1 MFAALLLTLIQAAP
15 ASTAEPEILVEGQ
28 AKTDIETRNEAHGF
42 IRAIAAPAGSAD
54 QLGRWNE
61 PICPKVYGATLT
73 EEVLVL
79 ERVRALAAEAGIRQ
93 SKLRRCAPNILI
105 AYTAQPEEA
114 VRDIMKRRPHSGRAL
129 PTAAR
134 QDLAEGRYPVRWWY
148 DLRVESRFGQA
159 PVGDHPALLGALTTT
174 AGGPGSG
181 GGGQI
186 ATSENQAGYV
196 SDYSS
201 SIIGKKSRMSIGAAT
216 VIIDYNAVRGRPK
229 EAVASLVALVALA
242 PLKLPPRPVATPT
255 ITNLFQG
262 SEETRAL
269 DLTEWDRAYV
279 AALYK
284 TAADR
289 SAKVQQGAM
298 TARIAR
304 VMRGEDKRP

>member
-1 MFAALLLTLIQAAP
+1 MFAAMLFAFAQV
-15 ASTAEPEILVEGQ
+15 ASTPAEPEILVEGQ
-28 AKTDIETRNEAHGF
+28 AKTDTEIRNEAHGF

-73 EEVLVL
+73 EEALVL
-79 ERVRALAAEAGIRQ
+79 DRVRALAAEAGIRQ
-93 SKLRRCAPNILI
+93 SKLRHCAPNILI
-105 AYTAQPEEA
+105 AYTAAPQEA

-134 QDLAEGRYPVRWWY
+134 EDLAEGRYPVRWWY
-148 DLRVESRFGQA
+148 DLRVEGRSGQA
-159 PVGDHPALLGALTTT
+159 PTGDHPALLGALTTS

-186 ATSENQAGYV
+186 AQSENQAGFV

-201 SIIGKKSRMSIGAAT
+201 SIIGKKSRISIGAAT
-216 VIIDYNAVRGRPK
+216 VIIDFNAVRGRPK

-242 PLKLPPRPVATPT
+242 PLKLPPRAVPTPT

-262 SEETRAL
+262 PEETRSL

-284 TAADR
+284 TAANR

-304 VMRGEDKRP
+304 VMRGEEKRP